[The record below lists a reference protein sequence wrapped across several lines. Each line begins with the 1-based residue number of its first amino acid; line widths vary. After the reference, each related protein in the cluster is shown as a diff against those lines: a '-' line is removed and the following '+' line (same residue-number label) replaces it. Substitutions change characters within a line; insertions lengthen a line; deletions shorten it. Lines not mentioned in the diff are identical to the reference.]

1 MAAHPSELRL
11 THEVIG
17 SPRRAGSF
25 NLKSFEGPGE
35 PEASLDELGNHE
47 VQQQAENSN
56 RLRQRKRH
64 INCDCEGG
72 HSCLLKDYFSEN
84 FKCTAEI
91 HILAYESPANS
102 VDEYVRLVNCTTI
115 ECLEAFVKGVNEIF
129 GDEYLR
135 SPNNNDINHLLQIG
149 EARRFPGML
158 GSIDCMHWEWKNYPV
173 SCGILV
179 DFATYL
185 YTRHYMHTKGMYQQ
199 LQADLM
205 KHIWARLD
213 HNNYKI

>member
-1 MAAHPSELRL
+1 M
-11 THEVIG
+11 I
-17 SPRRAGSF
+17 
-25 NLKSFEGPGE
+25 
-35 PEASLDELGNHE
+35 NHE

-84 FKCTAEI
+84 FVYTKRLFRFECRSHALNNHDLYFQMRSDATEI

-149 EARRFPGML
+149 EARRFPGSNNNTNVL
-158 GSIDCMHWEWKNYPV
+158 NQSPV
-173 SCGILV
+173 FNDV
-179 DFATYL
+179 FQ
-185 YTRHYMHTKGMYQQ
+185 R
-199 LQADLM
+199 QAPPVQFT
-205 KHIWARLD
+205 I
-213 HNNYKI
+213 N